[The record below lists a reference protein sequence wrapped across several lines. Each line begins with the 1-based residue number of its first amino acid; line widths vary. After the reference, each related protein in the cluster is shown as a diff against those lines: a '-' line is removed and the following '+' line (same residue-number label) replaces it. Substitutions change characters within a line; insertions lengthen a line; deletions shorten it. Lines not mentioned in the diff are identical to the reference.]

1 MGNPLKN
8 AFKNIVLTQDCI
20 PSGVGSHNFEITGY
34 LKGHK
39 TMENQEKFDVS
50 RKSTMDTENIV
61 NLMKSAEYENSVRDV
76 SIAIKTVEILKDEE
90 TTAKG
95 KTVNA
100 TDLTLKSYQKA
111 YVEYGHRPSE
121 VWQGVCSIR
130 RWPFQTWDNVKGAV
144 VKHKA
149 PDELSDI
156 EKKRL
161 NSASATKSL
170 IVKAMVEMPESWV
183 TLKSMKALK
192 EAIAPAPKTKAEKAW
207 KAWNDLSDQERNDM
221 LQSIVDKRGLMTSE
235 IVGPQLAQ
243 AA

>member
-8 AFKNIVLTQDCI
+8 AFKNIVLTKDCN
-20 PSGVGSHNFEITGY
+20 PSGVGSHKSHITSY
-34 LKGHK
+34 LKGQ
-39 TMENQEKFDVS
+39 TMENVTH
-50 RKSTMDTENIV
+50 TMDTENIV
-61 NLMKSAEYENSVRDV
+61 NIMKSAEYENSVRDV
-76 SIAIKTVEILKDEE
+76 SISVKMEEMYKDDE
-90 TTAKG
+90 TKAKG
-95 KTVNA
+95 LTVNA

-111 YVEYGHRPSE
+111 YVEYDYRPSE
-121 VWQGVCSIR
+121 VWQGVCSTR

-170 IVKAMVEMPESWV
+170 IVKAMIEMPESWV
-183 TLKSMKALK
+183 TLESMKALK
-192 EAIAPAPKTKAEKAW
+192 EAIAPKPKTKSEKAW
-207 KAWNDLSDQERNDM
+207 KAWNDLSDKERDDM
-221 LQSIVDKRGLMTSE
+221 LQSIVDKRGLMTTE

>member
-1 MGNPLKN
+1 MGNPSKN
-8 AFKNIVLTQDCI
+8 AFKNIVLTRDCN
-20 PSGVGSHNFEITGY
+20 PTGVVFHNFEITGY
-34 LKGHK
+34 LKGD
-39 TMENQEKFDVS
+39 TMENVTG
-50 RKSTMDTENIV
+50 TMDIENIV
-61 NLMKSAEYENSVRDV
+61 NIMISAEYENSVRDV
-76 SIAIKTVEILKDEE
+76 SISVKMEEMYKDDE
-90 TTAKG
+90 TKAKG
-95 KTVNA
+95 LTVNA

-111 YVEYGHRPSE
+111 FTDYGNRPAE
-121 VWQGVCSIR
+121 VWQGVCSMR
-130 RWPFQTWDNVKGAV
+130 RWPFQTWDYDKGAV

-170 IVKAMVEMPESWV
+170 IVKAMIEMPETWV
-183 TLKSMKALK
+183 TLESMKALK
-192 EAIAPAPKTKAEKAW
+192 EAIAPKPKTKSEKAW

-221 LQSIVDKRGLMTSE
+221 LQSIIDKRGLMTSE

>member
-1 MGNPLKN
+1 
-8 AFKNIVLTQDCI
+8 
-20 PSGVGSHNFEITGY
+20 
-34 LKGHK
+34 
-39 TMENQEKFDVS
+39 
-50 RKSTMDTENIV
+50 MDTENIV
-61 NLMKSAEYENSVRDV
+61 NIMKSAEYENSVRDV
-76 SIAIKTVEILKDEE
+76 SISVKMEEMYKDDE
-90 TTAKG
+90 TKAKG
-95 KTVNA
+95 LTVNA

-111 YVEYGHRPSE
+111 YVEYDYRPSE
-121 VWQGVCSIR
+121 VWQGVCSTR

-170 IVKAMVEMPESWV
+170 IVKAMIEMPESWV
-183 TLKSMKALK
+183 TLESMKALK
-192 EAIAPAPKTKAEKAW
+192 EAIAPKPKTKSEKAW
-207 KAWNDLSDQERNDM
+207 KAWNDLSDKERDDM
-221 LQSIVDKRGLMTSE
+221 LQSIVDKRGLMTTE

>member
-1 MGNPLKN
+1 
-8 AFKNIVLTQDCI
+8 
-20 PSGVGSHNFEITGY
+20 
-34 LKGHK
+34 
-39 TMENQEKFDVS
+39 MENVTH
-50 RKSTMDTENIV
+50 TMDVENIV
-61 NLMKSAEYENSVRDV
+61 DVMKSAEYENSVREV
-76 SIAIKTVEILKDEE
+76 SIAIKTVEIFKDEE
-90 TTAKG
+90 IKSKG

-170 IVKAMVEMPESWV
+170 IVKAMIEMPETWV
-183 TLKSMKALK
+183 TLESMKELK
-192 EAIAPAPKTKAEKAW
+192 AAIAPKPKTKSEKAW
-207 KAWNDLSDQERNDM
+207 KAWNDLSDQERDDM
-221 LQSIVDKRGLMTSE
+221 LQSIVDGRGLMTTE
-235 IVGPQLAQ
+235 IVGPQLSK